1 MTRKITLVAGVLALV
16 WGLSACGPSAK
27 DTAGSP
33 LTSTTS
39 SSMPMPSTPST
50 TTEPGTESP
59 SATARTGEAVISIAA
74 FTFTVP
80 TSVAPGAQIIIKN
93 GDSQA
98 HTVTSKTGGFDV
110 KVDPDGMATL
120 TAPSKPGSYPFDCSF
135 HGNMTST
142 LVVK

>member
-16 WGLSACGPSAK
+16 SGLSACGPSAK

-59 SATARTGEAVISIAA
+59 AATARPGKAVISIAA

-98 HTVTSKTGGFDV
+98 HTVTSETGGFDV

>member
-1 MTRKITLVAGVLALV
+1 MTRKITLVAVVLALV
-16 WGLSACGPSAK
+16 WGLSACGS
-27 DTAGSP
+27 
-33 LTSTTS
+33 
-39 SSMPMPSTPST
+39 
-50 TTEPGTESP
+50 
-59 SATARTGEAVISIAA
+59 SATAGTGEAVISIAA
-74 FTFTVP
+74 FKFTVP
-80 TSVAPGAQIIIKN
+80 ASVAPGAQIIIKN

-110 KVDPDGMATL
+110 TVDPDGTATL